1 MIKRVIILTGLMWVV
16 IFLPAQNNIM
26 ISNLNNPN
34 ETPIAINPKHPNELI
49 AGANIYSCYISLDTG
64 RTWSLK
70 NINSTYGVWGD
81 PVVTIDTAGNF
92 YFFHLSNPPL
102 GNWIDRMVC
111 QKSTDKGKTWTNGS
125 YAGLN
130 GKKIQDKPWCVVDRK
145 TNAIY
150 LTWTQFDAYES
161 INPKD
166 SSVILFSKSLD
177 GGNSWSKPIR
187 ISKDAGD
194 CLDSSNTVEGAVPC
208 VGPKGEIYVSW
219 AGPHGIVFNKS
230 LDGGNSWLNHEL
242 FVDSLP
248 GGWCFD
254 ISGIYRANGMP
265 VTACDT
271 SHSPY
276 RGTIYLNWS
285 DQRNGVSNTDIW
297 LSKSTDGGNTWSKAT
312 RVNDDNTKR
321 QQFFTWMT
329 IDQTNGFLYFIFYD
343 RRNYT
348 NDSTDVYIAV
358 SKDGGNSFINHKI
371 SERPFLPDK
380 DVFFGDYTNITAYND
395 IIRPVWTRLN
405 NGYLSV
411 WTDISNLKKTN
422 RLLHTKKY
430 NFEKKLNPSSDYTY
444 ITYSLHKASKVSII
458 IYDQSGKEVA
468 KVKDNKALP
477 VGKYYEKI
485 NLRDLKLLPGTY
497 NLKLFIDG
505 KDVSEKKIVEFDE

>member
-1 MIKRVIILTGLMWVV
+1 
-16 IFLPAQNNIM
+16 
-26 ISNLNNPN
+26 
-34 ETPIAINPKHPNELI
+34 
-49 AGANIYSCYISLDTG
+49 
-64 RTWSLK
+64 
-70 NINSTYGVWGD
+70 
-81 PVVTIDTAGNF
+81 
-92 YFFHLSNPPL
+92 
-102 GNWIDRMVC
+102 
-111 QKSTDKGKTWTNGS
+111 
-125 YAGLN
+125 
-130 GKKIQDKPWCVVDRK
+130 
-145 TNAIY
+145 
-150 LTWTQFDAYES
+150 
-161 INPKD
+161 
-166 SSVILFSKSLD
+166 
-177 GGNSWSKPIR
+177 
-187 ISKDAGD
+187 
-194 CLDSSNTVEGAVPC
+194 
-208 VGPKGEIYVSW
+208 
-219 AGPHGIVFNKS
+219 
-230 LDGGNSWLNHEL
+230 
-242 FVDSLP
+242 
-248 GGWCFD
+248 
-254 ISGIYRANGMP
+254 
-265 VTACDT
+265 
-271 SHSPY
+271 
-276 RGTIYLNWS
+276 LNWS